1 MPISPPLVDQY
12 DPLICVVPMPHDAT
26 VHIRLDEECTIL
38 PTLPFDVVV
47 DCFFLLDILV
57 TLNTGLLINGEYIDD
72 RWAVTK
78 AYLKGMFFFDVTT
91 SFPVSFVELAAADL
105 CRTASHQELNNSE
118 GSQVLDPNPYA
129 LNPKPLMRTLQTRNK
144 QPGALIS
151 PPP

>member
-1 MPISPPLVDQY
+1 M
-12 DPLICVVPMPHDAT
+12 
-26 VHIRLDEECTIL
+26 
-38 PTLPFDVVV
+38 V

-78 AYLKGMFFFDVTT
+78 AYLKGMFVFDVTT

-105 CRTASHQELNNSE
+105 CRTASRQELNNSE

-129 LNPKPLMRTLQTRNK
+129 LHPQPLLLTPQTLNK
-144 QPGALIS
+144 QP
-151 PPP
+151 